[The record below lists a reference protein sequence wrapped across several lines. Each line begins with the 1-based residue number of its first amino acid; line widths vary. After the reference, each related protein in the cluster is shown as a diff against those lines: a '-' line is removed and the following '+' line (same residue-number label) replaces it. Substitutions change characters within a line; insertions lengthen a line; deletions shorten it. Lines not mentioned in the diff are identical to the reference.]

1 MFKSKKAKIALV
13 AGLGIAAAGLVGGG
27 LLLGGNQGGPVVSTE
42 EAPLTYKVAKEGSI
56 ASATLLSGTVAAA
69 EEQYIYYDASKG
81 ELQDVLVSQGDQV
94 QPGQPLVQYDT
105 KELQAT
111 HDSAVRARD
120 KVGRQIYELKTYGQ
134 TVTLTGDEATDNANV
149 ASTQRSV
156 NSQLQD
162 LNDAYADAQ
171 AQAEKAATAVQGAT
185 VTSTVAGTVVEVNKS
200 VSKSNTAT
208 SQTLVHVVNQGS
220 LQVTGTL
227 SEYDLAN
234 IGVDQEVKITSKVY
248 PDKVWTGKISYI
260 SNYPEGATGQSAAPA
275 TGGGSGS
282 KYPFK
287 AMITSEIGELKQGFS
302 VNIEVVNTT
311 KNILVPVTSIVTEE
325 DGKNY
330 VWTLVDGKAKKVEVQ
345 LGNADAINQEITSGL
360 KADVQV
366 IVEPNA
372 SLEEG
377 KEVEAHE
384 EITD

>member
-27 LLLGGNQGGPVVSTE
+27 LLLGGNQGGPVVSTD

-260 SNYPEGATGQSAAPA
+260 SNYPEGATGQSAASA
-275 TGGGSGS
+275 TGGSSGS

-345 LGNADAINQEITSGL
+345 LGSADAINQEITSGL